1 MVSENALPSDK
12 SVGKGIDKRKQS
24 RSVWSWSRAA
34 MRMMSLSQCSC
45 CGSEDRGQWASKP
58 VMDGF
63 ERRKLQMGGLV
74 GLVDAGV
81 DGAAKSKSRLERK
94 LGMELVA

>member
-1 MVSENALPSDK
+1 
-12 SVGKGIDKRKQS
+12 
-24 RSVWSWSRAA
+24 
-34 MRMMSLSQCSC
+34 
-45 CGSEDRGQWASKP
+45 
-58 VMDGF
+58 MDGF

-74 GLVDAGV
+74 GLVEAGV